1 MVISLEHWSKNIIY
15 ETWGA
20 FSCFPNLE
28 RDITIDMLDY
38 IVKKF
43 AQLHATT
50 DIAFVLFETLTLE
63 FLSWNAY
70 RKTFNCTRG
79 YYSFLKPLGAG
90 IIQGRLLIKG
100 GYNCTILKY
109 YPKK

>member
-1 MVISLEHWSKNIIY
+1 MEDASSWE
-15 ETWGA
+15 E
-20 FSCFPNLE
+20 E

-70 RKTFNCTRG
+70 YEKLAMKILLLKHFHLSFMHCFSLYNLSISFKMLFNN
-79 YYSFLKPLGAG
+79 S
-90 IIQGRLLIKG
+90 IS
-100 GYNCTILKY
+100 N
-109 YPKK
+109 